1 MKNFIPICFYPTR
14 KILLDDDSIFSE
26 SILLKMEDKFFSSYT
41 SPYNLLNY
49 LLKKYSPVI
58 KQADLFEPESTDYE
72 LSMHRNFHIP
82 RKKFNSIVEN
92 TLPQDISVILV
103 DYHMPS
109 MTGIDFLNQIKSL
122 PFKKILITGEQN
134 YAIGIDALNTGLID
148 AYIRKDDPNLLNKL
162 NNLITILEWKYFTDL
177 SASVYN
183 FPDLDYLANSSFI
196 EKFEQFIDKN
206 KIAAFFLENKEGDFS
221 LFDNSERNF
230 IVVRSKKQLQDLSTL
245 AKEDGASK
253 EIVNHLERAE
263 VIPFFG
269 NKQYWEIPA
278 SEWGK
283 FLYPAQLLTE
293 ESNFVWTV
301 ISNHS
306 LYKSNS

>member
-14 KILLDDDSIFSE
+14 KILLDDDNIFSE
-26 SILLKMEDKFFSSYT
+26 SILLNMKDKFFSACT
-41 SPYNLLNY
+41 SPNNLLNY
-49 LLKKYSPVI
+49 LLKEYSPMF
-58 KQADLFEPESTDYE
+58 KQADLFKTALTDYE
-72 LSMHRNFHIP
+72 LSMHGNFHIP
-82 RKKFNSIVEN
+82 TKKFNSIVTNNVPE
-92 TLPQDISVILV
+92 DISVILV
-103 DYHMPS
+103 DYHMQD
-109 MTGIDFLNQIKSL
+109 MTGIDFLNKIKTF

-134 YAIGIDALNTGLID
+134 YTVGIDALNVGLVD
-148 AYIRKDDPNLLNKL
+148 AYIRKDDPDLLKKL
-162 NNLITILEWKYFTDL
+162 NNLITTLEWKYFTDL

-183 FPDLDYLANSSFI
+183 FPDFDYLANRCFI
-196 EKFEQFIDKN
+196 EKFEQLIDKN

-221 LFDNSERNF
+221 WFNTREQSF
-230 IVVRSKKQLQDLSTL
+230 IAVRSKKRLQELSII

-283 FLYPAQLLTE
+283 FLYPAHLLSK
-293 ESNFVWTV
+293 ESNLVWTV
-301 ISNHS
+301 ISE
-306 LYKSNS
+306 